1 MSFFFFKRLMDILE
15 TASLSLTE
23 FPGSHVATSFHGNPA
38 AGGVAVIL
46 LKPLA
51 DQLVDFAEHVL
62 SHGWS
67 IVWLPPFLTAFS
79 TIEVRLSTHWPR

>member
-1 MSFFFFKRLMDILE
+1 MDILE

-23 FPGSHVATSFHGNPA
+23 FPGSHVVTTFHGGPA
-38 AGGVAVIL
+38 AGWVAFIL
-46 LKPLA
+46 LKKPLA
-51 DQLVDFAEHVL
+51 DQFVDFAEHVL